1 MKKRG
6 GAGGGA
12 LELFFFFFFFPRKWS
27 EEQKKTQ
34 KISPTPPQI
43 EKYKVMIH
51 PPRQRDEVNAVKPR
65 LLPPPTPLQKKSKV
79 G

>member
-6 GAGGGA
+6 GAGGA
-12 LELFFFFFFFPRKWS
+12 PWELFFFFFSPGKWS
-27 EEQKKTQ
+27 EGQKKNK
-34 KISPTPPQI
+34 KIPPTPPPQI

-65 LLPPPTPLQKKSKV
+65 LLPPPQKKSKV